1 VSEEIIKP
9 LLTSRWGCGSLIWE
23 RIHLK
28 KQRILQRKM
37 SLPTDAGVGRLG
49 QKSQWLAWLSPE
61 GRAAA
66 CDLGSGCWLCHSMP
80 VWNPNRP
87 SSRVQGQLSMSSDGS
102 MPLPLT
108 GDGSMPLLDWAGGY
122 SVFSPNLRVGR
133 GPPNPPCSSPHGYW
147 CYQTK
152 PKWTV

>member
-1 VSEEIIKP
+1 VSEERIKP
-9 LLTSRWGCGSLIWE
+9 LLTSWWGCGSLIWE

-37 SLPTDAGVGRLG
+37 SLPTDGVGRLG

-66 CDLGSGCWLCHSMP
+66 CNLGSGRWLGRSMP

-87 SSRVQGQLSMSSDGS
+87 SSRVQGQLSMSGDGS

-108 GDGSMPLLDWAGGY
+108 GDGSMPLMDWAGGY
-122 SVFSPNLRVGR
+122 SIFSPNLRVGHPTHHVA
-133 GPPNPPCSSPHGYW
+133 PPMGIGATKQSPSEQCS
-147 CYQTK
+147 
-152 PKWTV
+152 